1 MGNTIL
7 ILLALMLGIVL
18 FGCDFQ
24 GTQRTYPTA
33 SNFDLYTI
41 HDLKGGN
48 FTSGNFNV
56 EGYVVKIYTC
66 PQCPQDASCKPCMK
80 DNIVLS
86 ENNDLLEA
94 YSLTENE
101 LVVFSNNTGQFKL
114 GGKYRF
120 SITIGDRKTT
130 GEPINDIEL
139 IGYDSIG

>member
-1 MGNTIL
+1 
-7 ILLALMLGIVL
+7 
-18 FGCDFQ
+18 
-24 GTQRTYPTA
+24 
-33 SNFDLYTI
+33 
-41 HDLKGGN
+41 
-48 FTSGNFNV
+48 
-56 EGYVVKIYTC
+56 
-66 PQCPQDASCKPCMK
+66 MK

-94 YSLTENE
+94 YSLTGNE
-101 LVVFSNNTGQFKL
+101 LIVFSNNTGQFKL